1 MFDWVPINLAKTLSG
16 WTDKRIEILKELWA
30 QGLSGSAIAAEL
42 GGVSRNSVI
51 GKVHRLGLA
60 GRQRLTQ
67 PRAKPKPRAPRVQRF
82 REVMNTGAASP
93 QPSSRVENLLGRGEC
108 DPLVTSDCSRPGSP
122 SCTLMD
128 LTSQTCRFPLWSD
141 ALPERLYCGADGADM
156 ENKRSYCPF
165 HSRMAYR
172 ARAA

>member
-1 MFDWVPINLAKTLSG
+1 MSFDWSPINLAKIPSG
-16 WTDKRIEILKELWA
+16 WTDKRIETLKELWA

-42 GGVSRNSVI
+42 GEVTRNSVI

-60 GRQRLTQ
+60 K
-67 PRAKPKPRAPRVQRF
+67 RANPTNARATPTPFRKPRVQRF
-82 REVMNTGAASP
+82 REVLNTGAVLVWPLIRSGEGD
-93 QPSSRVENLLGRGEC
+93 PSVMPDQR
-108 DPLVTSDCSRPGSP
+108 RPGSH

-128 LTSQTCRFPLWSD
+128 LSSATCRWPLWTD
-141 ALPERLYCGADGADM
+141 AMPERLYCGADGADM

>member
-1 MFDWVPINLAKTLSG
+1 MSFDWSPINLAKTPSG

-42 GGVSRNSVI
+42 GEVTRNSVI

-60 GRQRLTQ
+60 K
-67 PRAKPKPRAPRVQRF
+67 RANPTNARATPTPFRKPRVQRF
-82 REVMNTGAASP
+82 REVLPIPIEITPGKATGQATLP
-93 QPSSRVENLLGRGEC
+93 E
-108 DPLVTSDCSRPGSP
+108 RPGQV
-122 SCTLMD
+122 TLMD
-128 LTSQTCRFPLWSD
+128 LTSETCRWPLWSD
-141 ALPERLYCGADGADM
+141 ANPEHLYCGAPGAGM
-156 ENKRSYCPF
+156 ENKRPYCPL